1 MEFYIFS
8 LNTTYKNGWIYHSF
22 HDRDLPE
29 ARQDVLSSLLQLFMM
44 LCMIYI
50 SDYVAVNLVV
60 LILPGFV
67 QQKFLS
73 HPKLACSMLNGD
85 LILPFLEICF
95 LSIQCF
101 RVYSVWKPYDFRD
114 LNHERNSWLLL
125 KIWKKK
131 HS

>member
-1 MEFYIFS
+1 MEFYFCICS
-8 LNTTYKNGWIYHSF
+8 INITYKNGWIYYSF

-29 ARQDVLSSLLQLFMM
+29 ARQDVLSYLLQLFMM

-50 SDYVAVNLVV
+50 FDYVAVNLVV

-67 QQKFLS
+67 QQQFLS

-101 RVYSVWKPYDFRD
+101 RVYSVWNPYEFRD
-114 LNHERNSWLLL
+114 LNHERNSCIL
-125 KIWKKK
+125 
-131 HS
+131 